1 MNRLFIYFLVLLSIS
16 ACNKS
21 VSLSAWQ
28 PAPITV
34 PRHIQKIT
42 LVNRTLPESKIANVI
57 EGVLTG
63 ELPFQDKNAVQASM
77 NSLLNSLS
85 ESSRFQSGV
94 YPTVLKGSGSGGLL
108 PMPLDWPTVE
118 RICRETQADA
128 VLALETYDSDFI
140 VTNAEKLEDQK
151 QKDGT
156 VIKTK
161 VYTAQGVATIKLGF
175 RLYDMKNR
183 VIIDQHQYNH
193 GNTWNARG
201 STAAQAALALIAKND
216 AVMRVS
222 ESSGY
227 VYGKRIVPMQVWLS
241 RRVYSKGGGNPQLK
255 AGARA
260 ALVNDW
266 DNAIRNWEQ
275 TANSGSSK
283 SAGKA
288 CYNLAIAYEVQGD
301 FEKALQW
308 ARRGYSQYGFKP
320 SRQYVAQLE
329 QRVVNEQRLKEQME

>member
-1 MNRLFIYFLVLLSIS
+1 
-16 ACNKS
+16 
-21 VSLSAWQ
+21 
-28 PAPITV
+28 
-34 PRHIQKIT
+34 
-42 LVNRTLPESKIANVI
+42 
-57 EGVLTG
+57 
-63 ELPFQDKNAVQASM
+63 
-77 NSLLNSLS
+77 
-85 ESSRFQSGV
+85 
-94 YPTVLKGSGSGGLL
+94 
-108 PMPLDWPTVE
+108 MPLDWGMVE
-118 RICRETQADA
+118 RICRETQSDA

-156 VIKTK
+156 TIKVK
-161 VYTAQGVATIKLGF
+161 VFTAQGVATVKLGF
-175 RLYDMKNR
+175 RLYDVKNKR
-183 VIIDQHQYNH
+183 IIDQHQYNH

-222 ESSGY
+222 ENSGY

-275 TANSGSSK
+275 TANAGSSK

-288 CYNLAIAYEVQGD
+288 CYNLAVAYEVEGD

-308 ARRGYSQYGFKP
+308 ARRAYSQYGFKP